1 MERTVSQEERIRRA
15 EEIYNRR
22 RIANGV
28 RVSSSSVNRV
38 EKKKVSLF
46 KKMIMQLVICSVIY
60 IIFYLIKN
68 TNYIF
73 SDDVIN
79 KTKEFLNYDINF
91 GYIGQ
96 QITSFLEENFN
107 GFNIFNSS
115 QEDNSSD
122 GTNGMVSNEVTS
134 NEISN
139 EQRATNNVQENNI
152 DQNANQENIIEGNTV
167 QENNTA
173 ENAEDDSNNSDN
185 ANEVVGGI
193 GGASGEE
200 NSEEENLSQ
209 SEKDIKYLK
218 ENYSFIVPVTGT
230 VTSPYGE
237 REATEV
243 VSANHK
249 GIDIGA
255 NEGTA
260 IYASMEGTVKVSSEE
275 GEYGKHIDIVNGDVL
290 TRYAHCSKLLV
301 KEGDKVK
308 QGDKIAEVGST
319 GNSTGPHLHFEIR
332 IEDRTI
338 NPSDIIDF

>member
-115 QEDNSSD
+115 QEDNSSN

-139 EQRATNNVQENNI
+139 EQRATNNMQENNI

-173 ENAEDDSNNSDN
+173 ENVEVNSNNKDN

-193 GGASGEE
+193 GGASEEE

-218 ENYSFIVPVTGT
+218 ENYSFIVPATGT

>member
-1 MERTVSQEERIRRA
+1 MERIVSQEERIRRA

-96 QITSFLEENFN
+96 QITSFLGENFN

-193 GGASGEE
+193 GGASEEE

-255 NEGTA
+255 NKGTA

>member
-139 EQRATNNVQENNI
+139 EQSATNNVQENNI

-193 GGASGEE
+193 GGASEEE

>member
-22 RIANGV
+22 KIANGI

-38 EKKKVSLF
+38 EKKQVSLF

-122 GTNGMVSNEVTS
+122 GTNEMVSNEVTS

-193 GGASGEE
+193 GGASEE
-200 NSEEENLSQ
+200 ANNEKENLSQ

-218 ENYSFIVPVTGT
+218 ENYNFILPVTGT

-301 KEGDKVK
+301 TEGDKVK

-332 IEDRTI
+332 IEDRTV
-338 NPSDIIDF
+338 NPAEFIDF